1 MAQEQVIESYERLLL
16 QSQRMHEC
24 AQRGDWE
31 AILELKSQG
40 LIDEETLRREE
51 AGVQMDEPG
60 RQRKFELLRRI
71 LELEVEVR
79 NCLAERQSQLGALI
93 LSANLKRGQGS
104 AYQSPAKGRPA
115 LRVVARPEA

>member
-24 AQRGDWE
+24 ALRGDWE

-51 AGVQMDEPG
+51 AGVQLDEPG

-71 LELEVEVR
+71 LELEVQVR

-104 AYQSPAKGRPA
+104 AYQSPAKVRPP